1 MKNIVLI
8 VALLGGMSVA
18 AQTPKTMTRVEI
30 IFQSP
35 DVPAG
40 SFATKPKVMY
50 RSGDRY
56 CRVEEEPDPS
66 QGIHGLMIIN
76 EPDYW
81 MVNLMTKTARHGLDP
96 GPTYSCHLPIFG
108 NGVDKSPNSE
118 AAQIAALEFGLELDY
133 FKGKGA
139 TPQKGPVLQTKETTA
154 YRLEVG
160 TSALALFTYGTPER
174 PLAVVLQRGEKSDIY
189 WYSGYGQVD
198 FDPVLFA
205 KPLDVTTDEFKH

>member
-1 MKNIVLI
+1 MKNILLI
-8 VALLGGMSVA
+8 ICLFGGMSVA
-18 AQTPKTMTRVEI
+18 GQTPKTMTRLEI

-35 DVPAG
+35 DIPAG

-56 CRVEEEPDPS
+56 CRVEEEPDPA
-66 QGIHGLMIIN
+66 QGIHGLMIIS

-96 GPTYSCHLPIFG
+96 GPTYSCHLPIFAAG
-108 NGVDKSPNSE
+108 ANKSPDSE
-118 AAQIAALEFGLELDY
+118 TTQIAALEFGLELEY

-154 YRLEVG
+154 YRVEVG
-160 TSALALFTYGTPER
+160 NSAPALFTYGNPER
-174 PLAVVLQRGEKSDIY
+174 PLAVAWQRGEKSDIY
-189 WYSGYGQVD
+189 WYSGYGQVE
-198 FDPVLFA
+198 FDPKLFA
-205 KPLDVTTDEFKH
+205 KPENATIDEFKH